1 MAIFLYAFLAWWI
14 THSSTGTRNLS
25 GIEKMLIPVFCVM
38 SVGQAVA
45 SFILRMRA
53 YGTGGD
59 SVWHDV
65 QSSERELNEEERAR
79 LPGALSRLQTYMIIS
94 LALSEAVGIYG
105 LLLTFMT
112 MKLEFTFVFLIPA
125 LILVSLHFPSKDK
138 IERSVMELVRDSEV

>member
-14 THSSTGTRNLS
+14 THLSTGARNLS

-65 QSSERELNEEERAR
+65 QSSERELIRER
-79 LPGALSRLQTYMIIS
+79 I
-94 LALSEAVGIYG
+94 
-105 LLLTFMT
+105 
-112 MKLEFTFVFLIPA
+112 K
-125 LILVSLHFPSKDK
+125 
-138 IERSVMELVRDSEV
+138 

>member
-1 MAIFLYAFLAWWI
+1 
-14 THSSTGTRNLS
+14 
-25 GIEKMLIPVFCVM
+25 MLIPVFCVM

-65 QSSERELNEEERAR
+65 QSSERELNRERELNEEERAR

-94 LALSEAVGIYG
+94 LALSGAVGIYG

>member
-1 MAIFLYAFLAWWI
+1 M
-14 THSSTGTRNLS
+14 
-25 GIEKMLIPVFCVM
+25 MLIPVFCVM

-105 LLLTFMT
+105 LLLTFM
-112 MKLEFTFVFLIPA
+112 FLWNMVGAIWLMPA
-125 LILVSLHFPSKDK
+125 LARFLLKPEK
-138 IERSVMELVRDSEV
+138 IAAKAGNGPQ